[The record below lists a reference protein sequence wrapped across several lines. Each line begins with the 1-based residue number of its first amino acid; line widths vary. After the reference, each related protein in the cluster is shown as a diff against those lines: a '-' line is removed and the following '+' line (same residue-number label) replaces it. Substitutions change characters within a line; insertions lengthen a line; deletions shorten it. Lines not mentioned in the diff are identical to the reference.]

1 MCVCWV
7 SSTYAHSQPRPFCF
21 VPRCCAPVVL
31 CSRGLLNDT
40 CKALLQEAR
49 RRGLVAPPSNT
60 EVCQLSLCMSEPVCL
75 YLSVSVCPPPSSP
88 PRSLQKQIVQELLE
102 TFDVEYLG
110 AGQMDGMPC
119 SLFPAC
125 PLPITV
131 GPLAATLARFVL
143 VHQFLFLFLFL
154 FLRDACP
161 TAPRPSPHSNPR
173 LRRRICK

>member
-1 MCVCWV
+1 MCVCVCWV

-75 YLSVSVCPPPSSP
+75 YLSVSVCPPPHLHRAHFKNKLCRNCWKPLMSSILVP
-88 PRSLQKQIVQELLE
+88 AKWMVCHAPFSLP
-102 TFDVEYLG
+102 
-110 AGQMDGMPC
+110 AP
-119 SLFPAC
+119 FPSQLDHLQ
-125 PLPITV
+125 PHW
-131 GPLAATLARFVL
+131 LASF
-143 VHQFLFLFLFL
+143 
-154 FLRDACP
+154 
-161 TAPRPSPHSNPR
+161 
-173 LRRRICK
+173 